1 MVLVA
6 GVASIGAL
14 LATVGGTPQAKAPE
28 ASPAPDRTV
37 VRVEHE
43 LVPVTV
49 IEEKVVDETIREES
63 ATQRLAVQRPA
74 VPRPRAV
81 ARKHT
86 RPDGFAS
93 RARHLLAGD
102 GRHRP
107 EPFPR
112 GPAAVR

>member
-6 GVASIGAL
+6 TVASLGAL
-14 LATVGGTPQAKAPE
+14 MAAVGGTRRAKAPE
-28 ASPAPDRTV
+28 AVPEPDRTI

-49 IEEKVVDETIREES
+49 IEEKVVDEAIREGS
-63 ATQRLAVQRPA
+63 AAQRPA
-74 VPRPRAV
+74 VPRPRGL
-81 ARKHT
+81 ARRHT

-102 GRHRP
+102 GRYRP

-112 GPAAVR
+112 GPAAVRHP